1 MTILRQRWMRH
12 LAAWV
17 IGVTAFRVGLVPAQ
31 ECPAVTRSEVEAAL
45 RNATEWATANLRPD
59 GTYLYRYDRSTD
71 TDLGNYNLIR
81 HAGLVS
87 SLYSAAATPEDPWV
101 PTAEAGLDYMLGHLI
116 ETGGIESGDID
127 RDSTVAF
134 TAPGFSVR
142 TGATALMV
150 SSMVYRRRLTG
161 RHDLDPTLRAAGRFL
176 ISQQEDDGAVRAF
189 WDRATG
195 EPVPDRYG
203 PFATGETFWA
213 LALLDQE
220 FPDEGWGDAASAT
233 GRYIVSGR
241 RSKEGY
247 ILRLPDHWAAYGFDA
262 LDRTPDPAEKE
273 YLRRLAGDMA
283 LMSRVESQRRDS
295 GIQSVIRRNRALGA
309 GVGAMGEGTAAL
321 WRMAPRVGSLAPVG
335 EELEERLMCVAG
347 LMVDRQVRPA
357 EGVPPEA
364 AGAWFRR
371 DVTQI
376 DDQQHSISALAA
388 IIGVFDATD
397 PQGRPLPMAALSRTR
412 RGDEP

>member
-1 MTILRQRWMRH
+1 M
-12 LAAWV
+12 
-17 IGVTAFRVGLVPAQ
+17 TAFRVGLVPAQ
-31 ECPAVTRSEVEAAL
+31 DCPAVTRHDVETAL
-45 RNATEWATANLRPD
+45 RSATSWATANLRAD
-59 GTYLYRYDRSTD
+59 GTFLYRYDRATD
-71 TDLGNYNLIR
+71 TDLGTYNLIR

-87 SLYSAAATPEDPWV
+87 SLYSAAATPTDPWV
-101 PTAEAGLDYMLGHLI
+101 TTADAGLNYMLGNLI
-116 ETGGIESGDID
+116 EIDGMDDGTVNGVIDGAGGM
-127 RDSTVAF
+127 VAF
-134 TAPGFSVR
+134 TAPGFGVR

-161 RHDLDPTLRAAGRFL
+161 RRDLDPTLRAAGRFL
-176 ISQQEDDGAVRAF
+176 VSQQEADGAVRAF
-189 WDRATG
+189 WNRETG
-195 EPVPDRYG
+195 EPVPGRYG

-233 GRYIVSGR
+233 GRYIVEGR
-241 RSKEGY
+241 RAKEGY
-247 ILRLPDHWAAYGFDA
+247 LLRLPDHWAAYGFDA
-262 LDRTPDPAEKE
+262 LERNPDAAELE

-283 LMSRVESQRRDS
+283 LMSRVESQRRTS
-295 GIQSVIRRNRALGA
+295 GVQNLIRWNQALGA

-321 WRMAPRVGSLAPVG
+321 WRMAPRVDSLSPVRA
-335 EELEERLMCVAG
+335 ELRQRLLCVAG
-347 LMVDRQVRPA
+347 LMVSRQVRPG

-388 IIGVFDATD
+388 IIGVFDAAD
-397 PQGRPLPMAALSRTR
+397 PRGDPLPMAALSRPR
-412 RGDEP
+412 RGAEP